1 MPLGTVEPL
10 GRGLRESL
18 GLQNADCVLPA
29 CKRTV
34 SPGKLTGTRSQWH
47 GGDEWSYQG
56 ARVLP
61 GVAGADPGHCA
72 TGQEHQLGPLLSL
85 MSVLVFNHP
94 LRIQKTLI
102 LGREEGGG
110 FRMGNTCIPVADSFC
125 YLAKLIQLCKV

>member
-1 MPLGTVEPL
+1 MGCFPERSAFGDSRAPGTRIPREP
-10 GRGLRESL
+10 

-29 CKRTV
+29 CKRTAC
-34 SPGKLTGTRSQWH
+34 PGKLVGTHSQWR
-47 GGDEWSYQG
+47 GGDERSYQG

-94 LRIQKTLI
+94 LRVQKTLI
-102 LGREEGGG
+102 Q
-110 FRMGNTCIPVADSFC
+110 IPPLFSLYPMLYA
-125 YLAKLIQLCKV
+125 LNPGL